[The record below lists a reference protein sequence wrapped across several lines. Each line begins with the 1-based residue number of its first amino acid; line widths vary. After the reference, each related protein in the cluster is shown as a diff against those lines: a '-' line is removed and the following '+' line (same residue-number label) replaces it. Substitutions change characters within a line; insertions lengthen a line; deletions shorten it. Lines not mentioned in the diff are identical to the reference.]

1 MHDGCN
7 GIAYVSDG
15 TEGGSPWHDAIESL
29 PAATPPIPF
38 MMGGMG
44 GGGGDMGT
52 LQALLSELSGLKK
65 PRGFVNRYVRRLLG
79 MRPKPPPKYRMLVMM
94 ATNMPESLDQ
104 ALLRPGRIDRI
115 YKVGYPSKDGRK
127 RTFEGYLAKVEHD
140 LTDADVDK
148 LATISPYATGA
159 TMKDMVNEALVNAI
173 REGRSTITWPD
184 MLKAKHLKE
193 HGLPD
198 DFEYIER
205 ERHAVAIHEA
215 CHAVAAYHERQ
226 HSAIDVATIERR
238 GDVGGFVS
246 SIPLEDQMFH
256 WKSEREADIVISL
269 ASLAGERM
277 FFGGDN
283 SVGVGG
289 DLQNATRVAMLME
302 GFAGMGATIASHG
315 VTKAASGRAS
325 GQSVETGTDR
335 AWLETD
341 FGKQV
346 EARLQEIYQRT
357 ENLLKRNR
365 AQVLAVAHA
374 LEANKTV
381 SGDDIRAVIEGV
393 RGPQVDGS
401 VYYSREAI
409 AELEQYHEA
418 AAIAHKNTAGI
429 DLPLPRLNGQ
439 HADLPIVAARAEAP
453 RLDGEG

>member
-1 MHDGCN
+1 
-7 GIAYVSDG
+7 
-15 TEGGSPWHDAIESL
+15 
-29 PAATPPIPF
+29 
-38 MMGGMG
+38 
-44 GGGGDMGT
+44 
-52 LQALLSELSGLKK
+52 
-65 PRGFVNRYVRRLLG
+65 
-79 MRPKPPPKYRMLVMM
+79 
-94 ATNMPESLDQ
+94 
-104 ALLRPGRIDRI
+104 
-115 YKVGYPSKDGRK
+115 
-127 RTFEGYLAKVEHD
+127 
-140 LTDADVDK
+140 
-148 LATISPYATGA
+148 
-159 TMKDMVNEALVNAI
+159 VNAI
-173 REGRSTITWPD
+173 REGREAITWPD
-184 MLKAKHLKE
+184 VLKAKHLKE

-198 DFEYIER
+198 DFEYIGR

-226 HSAIDVATIERR
+226 HAAIDVATIERR

-256 WKSEREADIVISL
+256 WKSEREGDIVISL

-277 FFGGDN
+277 FFAGDN

-335 AWLETD
+335 QWLETD

-346 EARLQEIYQRT
+346 ESRLRVLYERT
-357 ENLLKRNR
+357 ERLLERNR

-381 SGDDIRAVIEGV
+381 SGDDVVAVIEGV

-401 VYYSREAI
+401 VYYTPEAI
-409 AELEQYHEA
+409 AELERYHEA
-418 AAIAHKNTAGI
+418 AAEAHRNTARI
-429 DLPLPRLNGQ
+429 DVPLPRLNGQ
-439 HADLPIVAARAEAP
+439 YVGVPVAVARAESTNP
-453 RLDGEG
+453 EGDR